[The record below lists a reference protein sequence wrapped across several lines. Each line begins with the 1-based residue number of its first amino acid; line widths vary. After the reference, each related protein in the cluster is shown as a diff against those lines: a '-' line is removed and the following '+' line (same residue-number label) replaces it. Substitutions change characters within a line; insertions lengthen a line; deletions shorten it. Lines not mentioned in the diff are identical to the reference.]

1 MEHSA
6 HHKETIVKR
15 ITPFPLSS
23 PHSGAHR
30 SAHLDLNYASCPRT
44 LMQPFYPPAG
54 DSRGSWG
61 RNILCLL
68 FWKLP
73 ISRPVPCYTFWCL
86 AICQRSLNF
95 TLGERADPTAPIP
108 PVECHELHPWV
119 HTESR
124 PTEMYFMEIGGKTLN
139 IGKKNFQAD
148 VCFPLNFRDLDGYKG
163 AWRGF

>member
-6 HHKETIVKR
+6 HHKETIVKRR

-95 TLGERADPTAPIP
+95 TLGERADPSVWPSFRTSVYSSVCLSLSYPIFP
-108 PVECHELHPWV
+108 PLILLFLLSHPQRLPLSLYHLFNPDPHGRDVTW
-119 HTESR
+119 
-124 PTEMYFMEIGGKTLN
+124 KTM
-139 IGKKNFQAD
+139 
-148 VCFPLNFRDLDGYKG
+148 
-163 AWRGF
+163 